1 MDLNT
6 LGTIKVLHKYVE
18 LVNKHVRIDKNLINS
33 VQLPLICVDTSAVM
47 KVRPLFYKNKD
58 PRWTQVEYKY
68 LSPTYGKMC
77 VKMFEKVR
85 AGGTTTCRKTVLL
98 STRVWDVKWNGK
110 QERPSKTYIENVC
123 LGYHVE
129 RYNFINSL
137 KKLKTPTNWEHR
149 YSEPI
154 VKLLNPYYIQ
164 DEYEKR
170 KEELKYE
177 DIFI

>member
-1 MDLNT
+1 MDLNS
-6 LGTIKVLHKYVE
+6 LGQIRILHKYIE
-18 LVNKHVRIDKNLINS
+18 LVNRHTRINGNLINS
-33 VQLPLICVDTSAVM
+33 VKLPLICVDTSTVM
-47 KVRPLFYKNKD
+47 KIRPLFYNGKD
-58 PRWTQVEYKY
+58 PKWTQVKYKY

-98 STRVWDVKWNGK
+98 STRVWNVEWKGT
-110 QERPSKTYIENVC
+110 QEWPSRTYIENIC

-137 KKLKTPTNWEHR
+137 KRLKTPTNWHMRHR
-149 YSEPI
+149 EPI

-164 DEYEKR
+164 DEYDKL
-170 KEELKYE
+170 KEGLKYE